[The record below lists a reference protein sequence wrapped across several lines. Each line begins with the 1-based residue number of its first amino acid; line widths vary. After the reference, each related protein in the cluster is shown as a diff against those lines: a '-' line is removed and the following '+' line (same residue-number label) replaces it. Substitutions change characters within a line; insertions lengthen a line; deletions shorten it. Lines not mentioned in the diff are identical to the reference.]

1 MIVLRQ
7 IEKDDY
13 SNAKSILKVN
23 GIEDDLSQGIIY
35 IINNGDCIMGV
46 SKIIIKDNYGILKY
60 VVVKEKFRG
69 LNYGDSLLRGILFK
83 CKSMGINK
91 VYYHGYDSYLLKKGF
106 TNNKTSILVDHK
118 LYTEVDN
125 ILNNTCCGGTNGV

>member
-69 LNYGDSLLRGILFK
+69 LDYWDSLLRRILFK
-83 CKSMGINK
+83 GKSMGITK
-91 VYYHGYDSYLLKKGF
+91 VYYHMYDSYLLKKGF

-125 ILNNTCCGGTNGV
+125 ILNNTCCGGTNGF